1 LADNFKTLHE
11 ALVSEL
17 LTRVQSGEATPADLN
32 VARQLLRDNGI
43 MSAPNNKP
51 VIKLADRLPKFD
63 DHESVPSKPA
73 KEA

>member
-1 LADNFKTLHE
+1 M
-11 ALVSEL
+11 
-17 LTRVQSGEATPADLN
+17 RVQSGEATPADLN

-51 VIKLADRLPKFD
+51 VIKLADRLPSFD
-63 DHESVPSKPA
+63 DNDEVPSRPA